1 MKQCKACQKS
11 GSNYIELPSDYWEN
25 PNRNKSFV
33 CFCVFCRKR
42 CCNHSVKLWEMH
54 RLAAEKGQ
62 YWWLWPSEKHE
73 IFQPNSVRRHC
84 VFDHNKKEK
93 LWPITVGFAR
103 QGIARASTLNADPPV
118 HVLSKSR
125 WEFDEHNYW
134 EFGEEFWHREDQLN
148 LIYMSCTECKL
159 YLGSTEEDYADILG
173 EMCLKCFREQTEQT
187 DAWYDIP
194 PVLKGKQCVVCS
206 INFFGRSD
214 SDKCQKHRE
223 CKACGL
229 PFHTHTWQQRMVC
242 GNVIFDPD
250 WEIKKKA
257 EEDGA

>member
-84 VFDHNKKEK
+84 VPEHHKKEK
-93 LWPITVGFAR
+93 LWSITVGFAR

-134 EFGEEFWHREDQLN
+134 EFGEEFWHREDQLIP
-148 LIYMSCTECKL
+148 IYMSCTECDL
-159 YLGSTEEDYADILG
+159 YLGSIEEDNADILG
-173 EMCLKCFREQTEQT
+173 GMCLNCFRKQTEQT
-187 DAWYDIP
+187 STWYDIP
-194 PVLKGKQCVVCS
+194 PVLKSAKDVK
-206 INFFGRSD
+206 NE
-214 SDKCQKHRE
+214 RE
-223 CKACGL
+223 AWK
-229 PFHTHTWQQRMVC
+229 
-242 GNVIFDPD
+242 
-250 WEIKKKA
+250 
-257 EEDGA
+257 

>member
-42 CCNHSVKLWEMH
+42 CCNHSEKLWEMH

-62 YWWLWPSEKHE
+62 YWWLWSSEKHE

-93 LWPITVGFAR
+93 LWSITVGFAR

-148 LIYMSCTECKL
+148 PIYMECTECNL
-159 YLGSTEEDYADILG
+159 YLGSIEEDNADVLG
-173 EMCLKCFREQTEQT
+173 EMCLNCFRKQTEQT
-187 DAWYDIP
+187 STWYDIP
-194 PVLKGKQCVVCS
+194 PVLKSTKDVK
-206 INFFGRSD
+206 NE
-214 SDKCQKHRE
+214 RE
-223 CKACGL
+223 AWK
-229 PFHTHTWQQRMVC
+229 
-242 GNVIFDPD
+242 
-250 WEIKKKA
+250 
-257 EEDGA
+257 

>member
-84 VFDHNKKEK
+84 VPEHHKKEK
-93 LWPITVGFAR
+93 LWSVTVGFAR
-103 QGIARASTLNADPPV
+103 QGIARASTPNADSPV
-118 HVLSKSR
+118 YTHSKSR

-148 LIYMSCTECKL
+148 PIYISCTECKL

-173 EMCLKCFREQTEQT
+173 EMCIKCFRKQTEQT

-214 SDKCQKHRE
+214 SDKCRKHRNYIPRDSVS
-223 CKACGL
+223 KYTL
-229 PFHTHTWQQRMVC
+229 
-242 GNVIFDPD
+242 
-250 WEIKKKA
+250 
-257 EEDGA
+257 EENR

>member
-42 CCNHSVKLWEMH
+42 CCNHSEKLWEMH

-62 YWWLWPSEKHE
+62 YWWLWPIEKHE

-134 EFGEEFWHREDQLN
+134 EFGEEFWHREDQLIP
-148 LIYMSCTECKL
+148 IYMSCTECDL
-159 YLGSTEEDYADILG
+159 YLGSTEEDNADILG
-173 EMCLKCFREQTEQT
+173 GMCLNCFRKQTEQT
-187 DAWYDIP
+187 DIWYDIP
-194 PVLKGKQCVVCS
+194 PVLKSAKDVK
-206 INFFGRSD
+206 NE
-214 SDKCQKHRE
+214 RE
-223 CKACGL
+223 AWK
-229 PFHTHTWQQRMVC
+229 
-242 GNVIFDPD
+242 
-250 WEIKKKA
+250 
-257 EEDGA
+257 

>member
-134 EFGEEFWHREDQLN
+134 EFGKEFWHREDQLN
-148 LIYMSCTECKL
+148 PIYMSCTECDL
-159 YLGSTEEDYADILG
+159 YLGSIEEDNADILG
-173 EMCLKCFREQTEQT
+173 GMCLNCFREQTEQT
-187 DAWYDIP
+187 GTWYDIP
-194 PVLKGKQCVVCS
+194 PVLKSAKDVK
-206 INFFGRSD
+206 NE
-214 SDKCQKHRE
+214 RE
-223 CKACGL
+223 AWK
-229 PFHTHTWQQRMVC
+229 
-242 GNVIFDPD
+242 
-250 WEIKKKA
+250 
-257 EEDGA
+257 

>member
-134 EFGEEFWHREDQLN
+134 EFGEEFWHREDQLIP
-148 LIYMSCTECKL
+148 IYMSCTECDL
-159 YLGSTEEDYADILG
+159 YLGSIEEDNADILG
-173 EMCLKCFREQTEQT
+173 GMCLNCFRKQTEQT
-187 DAWYDIP
+187 DIWYDIP
-194 PVLKGKQCVVCS
+194 PVLKSAKDVK
-206 INFFGRSD
+206 NE
-214 SDKCQKHRE
+214 RE
-223 CKACGL
+223 AWK
-229 PFHTHTWQQRMVC
+229 
-242 GNVIFDPD
+242 
-250 WEIKKKA
+250 
-257 EEDGA
+257 